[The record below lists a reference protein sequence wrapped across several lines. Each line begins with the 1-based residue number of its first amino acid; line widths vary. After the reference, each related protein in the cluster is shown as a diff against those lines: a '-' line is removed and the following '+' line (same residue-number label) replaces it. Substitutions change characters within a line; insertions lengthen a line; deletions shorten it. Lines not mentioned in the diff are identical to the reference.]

1 MYKLNF
7 RSILNSHKLNLRATI
22 AYSRWLKAF
31 FLLWALIISAHG
43 LLHAIENNPVKPKDW
58 RTIDSLNALSTS
70 AWYINPESTIK
81 LAQQALELSRNSGYK
96 RGEAEALNN
105 IGVGYYFSSDY
116 DKVLDYYRRTLNTY
130 EEMGDEEGITR
141 AGTIYFRIA
150 KYQKALENYK
160 ASLEIT
166 RKTGDRKQI
175 AQLISNIAEVYYNL
189 GDYDS
194 ALQWYDNLLYN
205 QEQLQDNNGAAVT
218 IEKIGRL
225 YYGRGNYENALTEFG
240 KLLRIYTELSSKAGI
255 AAALNQIGSVHF
267 MLKDYKNALESFR
280 QSLQIQ
286 VEIVDEFGMAA
297 NYLNLARLNLTLK
310 KLPESLK
317 WAQKAVLLA
326 RKNNESE
333 QLREGLKLLSLV
345 YHDMGNDRNAF
356 QSQLEYSAMLEKKT
370 VKDRNDQLAN
380 TLVLYEL
387 GQKKQENDI
396 LQARSENYRLNLE
409 KQLLNK
415 WRIVL
420 GLTIL
425 LIIIAIGIIVYRY
438 ILKRNENIR
447 LEEEVRE
454 AIANQEQQQKIIFH
468 QASLT
473 SLGELA
479 AGLAHE
485 INQPMQNISLSAEA
499 IRDELSEQTPDTGF
513 VKNTAKG
520 IFDDIDRVRRI
531 VDHIRIFS
539 SGQKEEVSELFSPD
553 EVISDA
559 LKMIQQQLIN
569 HGITP
574 IDHRNSA
581 DARISG
587 NPHKFEQVILN
598 LLSNARDALDGITA
612 KEKMVV
618 ITTKIADQ
626 TLIVEITDNGIGIEP
641 NKLTDIFLPF
651 YTTKKLGQGTGL
663 GLSIAHGII
672 NQMNG
677 HIVPESIPGEGT
689 TMKIIIPTEK

>member
-1 MYKLNF
+1 MTYLMCIK
-7 RSILNSHKLNLRATI
+7 TI
-22 AYSRWLKAF
+22 
-31 FLLWALIISAHG
+31 FLLCMMCFLVSPG
-43 LLHAIENNPVKPKDW
+43 SYAIESESKKPGDW
-58 RTIDSLNALSTS
+58 HTIDSLNALSTS
-70 AWYINPESTIK
+70 NWYINSESTLK

-105 IGVGYYFSSDY
+105 LGVGYYFSSDY
-116 DKVLDYYRRTLNTY
+116 DKVLDYYRRTLNMY
-130 EEMGDEEGITR
+130 EQMGDEEGITR

-166 RKTGDRKQI
+166 RKSGDRQQI
-175 AQLISNIAEVYYNL
+175 SKLISNIAEVYYNL

-205 QEQLQDNNGAAVT
+205 EEQLQDINGAAVT

-225 YYGRGNYENALTEFG
+225 HYSRANYEEALIEFN
-240 KLLRIYTELSSKAGI
+240 KLLKINNDLSSKTGI
-255 AAALNQIGSVHF
+255 AAALNQIGSVYF
-267 MLKDYKNALESFR
+267 MLKDYGMALKNFR
-280 QSLQIQ
+280 QSLKIQI
-286 VEIVDEFGMAA
+286 EINDEFGMAT
-297 NYLNLARLNLTLK
+297 NYLNLARLDLTIK
-310 KLPESLK
+310 ELPESLH
-317 WAQKAVLLA
+317 WVQMAIILA
-326 RKNNESE
+326 RKNNENE

-345 YHDMGNDRNAF
+345 YHDLGNDLKAF
-356 QSQLEYSAMLEKKT
+356 QSQLEYSNMLEKKT
-370 VKDRNDQLAN
+370 VKERNDQLAN

-387 GQKKQENDI
+387 GQKKQENEI
-396 LQARSENYRLNLE
+396 LQARNENYRLTLE

-425 LIIIAIGIIVYRY
+425 LIIVAIGIIIYRY
-438 ILKRNENIR
+438 ILKKNENIR
-447 LEEEVRE
+447 LEEEVNQ

-499 IRDELSEQTPDTGF
+499 ICDELEEQIPDAGF
-513 VKNTAKG
+513 VKKTARG
-520 IFDDIDRVRRI
+520 IFDDIERVKRI

-539 SGQKEEVSELFSPD
+539 SGQKEEVNERFSPD
-553 EVISDA
+553 EVILDVI
-559 LKMIQQQLIN
+559 KMMQQQLIN
-569 HGITP
+569 HGITLK
-574 IDHRNSA
+574 DYRSA
-581 DARISG
+581 STARISG

-598 LLSNARDALDGITA
+598 LLSNARDAVDGITG
-612 KEKMVV
+612 KEKIVTISTA
-618 ITTKIADQ
+618 ITDMS
-626 TLIVEITDNGIGIEP
+626 LIVEVADNGSGIDS

-672 NQMNG
+672 KQMNG
-677 HIVPESIPGEGT
+677 SIVPESKLGEGT
-689 TMKIIIPTEK
+689 KMKIIIPFENNSNSWKNCAF